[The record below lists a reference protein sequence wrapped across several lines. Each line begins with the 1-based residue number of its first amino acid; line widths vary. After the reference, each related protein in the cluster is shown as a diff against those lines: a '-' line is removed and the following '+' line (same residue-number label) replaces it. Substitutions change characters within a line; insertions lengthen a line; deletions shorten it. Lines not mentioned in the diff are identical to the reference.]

1 MVRAAAGNLPEQNQ
15 NNKCVNRPPGT
26 AVKKYAGTHDLPCT
40 TARYEMFDIPGTGR
54 RLVNSSGEI
63 VKGRKVTDGND
74 QKWEVSS
81 GGAIRVYGSD
91 ETAEIV
97 APEATTSY

>member
-1 MVRAAAGNLPEQNQ
+1 MAQVAVWAGNLQGHHGNQGRKLLLSGKAPEGG
-15 NNKCVNRPPGT
+15 PDGT
-26 AVKKYAGTHDLPCT
+26 VRDV
-40 TARYEMFDIPGTGR
+40 RYSPGTGR